1 MLLLLD
7 QFLFTFNKNNRYNK
21 KIIGRMKSIIG
32 KTFKIKR
39 VE

>member
-21 KIIGRMKSIIG
+21 KIIGRMKRIG
-32 KTFKIKR
+32 KNFKNKR
-39 VE
+39 IQ